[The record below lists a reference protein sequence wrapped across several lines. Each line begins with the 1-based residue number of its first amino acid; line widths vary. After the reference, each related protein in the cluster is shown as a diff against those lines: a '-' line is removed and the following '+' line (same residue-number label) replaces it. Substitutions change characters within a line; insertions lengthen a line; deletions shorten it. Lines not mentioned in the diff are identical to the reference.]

1 MSVWRGRRA
10 KSGSGIH
17 ARSRK
22 RRRERGLKVSP
33 RVRIQCGT
41 LIETPNAQA
50 MVDAVEPWFAGGYA
64 IL

>member
-1 MSVWRGRRA
+1 LNFSPWLRECSKIVAEIEHG
-10 KSGSGIH
+10 KGI
-17 ARSRK
+17 
-22 RRRERGLKVSP
+22 
-33 RVRIQCGT
+33 T